1 MTLKKFDL
9 AKQQGLKINSGVRRG
24 PPTGNGVGTQGKRN
38 AAGSKL
44 LGSLLGKAP
53 AQTEAEGGE
62 VGGDAGGDAGK
73 AAPAKGAS
81 KKA

>member
-53 AQTEAEGGE
+53 AQTEIEGGE
-62 VGGDAGGDAGK
+62 AGGDAGK

>member
-53 AQTEAEGGE
+53 AQTGAEAEGSE
-62 VGGDAGGDAGK
+62 AGGDAGN
-73 AAPAKGAS
+73 AESAKGAS

>member
-53 AQTEAEGGE
+53 TQTEADGSE
-62 VGGDAGGDAGK
+62 AGGDAGN